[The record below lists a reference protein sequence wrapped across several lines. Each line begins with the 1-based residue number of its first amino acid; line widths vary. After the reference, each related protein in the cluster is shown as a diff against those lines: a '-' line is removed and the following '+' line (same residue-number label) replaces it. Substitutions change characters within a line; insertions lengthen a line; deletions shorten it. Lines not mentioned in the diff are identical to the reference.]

1 MNTELIEVR
10 KDEKLNEESLKLFFS
25 DLLKSKINNFSL
37 KQFSGGHANL
47 TYLISVNDKE

>member
-25 DLLKSKINNFSL
+25 DLLKNKINNKS
-37 KQFSGGHANL
+37 
-47 TYLISVNDKE
+47 LISFNIYFSQET